1 MKAKGWPRLWL
12 IALVFGLGGAS
23 TATCAD
29 DMRALSSG
37 QSLYLPIYSHMLYGN
52 LGKRGQ
58 ASSILLSALV
68 SIHNTS
74 RADKA
79 CPQLAGPADRNTDGL
94 RRLLQRQTEFQRQ
107 HDGLRLSQFLDRLGL
122 CHSDFGNL
130 K

>member
-1 MKAKGWPRLWL
+1 
-12 IALVFGLGGAS
+12 
-23 TATCAD
+23 
-29 DMRALSSG
+29 MRALSSG